1 MPELTA
7 VRRHEIERRWMHA
20 KELAGICDDASLPVP
35 LLVSALGAARDWG
48 EQLYKR
54 IETEDE
60 ARVGRELQAKLDT
73 HLECTLLYRRT
84 KDAPDSAHYPYPSR
98 YAERIANMLANTG
111 LNEAKRRQLLDDL
124 CERGERDEEPLLR
137 PDILAGNGK
146 KDISLNSIRRAQ
158 DKIPGCASLMAFS
171 FAWKHEHAVFAV
183 SNGRQKH
190 SRTM

>member
-20 KELAGICDDASLPVP
+20 KELVGICDDASLPVP

-73 HLECTLLYRRT
+73 HLNSTLLYRRT
-84 KDAPDSAHYPYPSR
+84 
-98 YAERIANMLANTG
+98 
-111 LNEAKRRQLLDDL
+111 
-124 CERGERDEEPLLR
+124 
-137 PDILAGNGK
+137 
-146 KDISLNSIRRAQ
+146 
-158 DKIPGCASLMAFS
+158 
-171 FAWKHEHAVFAV
+171 
-183 SNGRQKH
+183 
-190 SRTM
+190 

>member
-1 MPELTA
+1 M
-7 VRRHEIERRWMHA
+7 
-20 KELAGICDDASLPVP
+20 
-35 LLVSALGAARDWG
+35 
-48 EQLYKR
+48 
-54 IETEDE
+54 
-60 ARVGRELQAKLDT
+60 QAKLDT